1 MCVSLPPSLSLSL
14 SVCVCVC
21 VCVRACVRAC
31 RRPRDWRLRW
41 SSVGRPRAA
50 GVTWTNR
57 TTSAPWP
64 RKKYGRLGH
73 TSVVD
78 AAGAIYVI
86 GGQDTDADYFND
98 VWVSTDGG
106 ADGTRAGSLVGTYGV
121 LKVYHEVRRRYSTG
135 THGYRRGTEGVP
147 TGTRGTLGV
156 IRGAR
161 VPGGTFGALNLS

>member
-1 MCVSLPPSLSLSL
+1 MCLS
-14 SVCVCVC
+14 
-21 VCVRACVRAC
+21 VCVRACVRADGHVC
-31 RRPRDWRLRW
+31 GVCVGHR
-41 SSVGRPRAA
+41 SVARALAA

-73 TSVVD
+73 TSVID

-121 LKVYHEVRRRYSTG
+121 LKACQGVRRRYSTG
-135 THGYRRGTEGVP
+135 TLGYVCVRACVRACVRTA
-147 TGTRGTLGV
+147 T
-156 IRGAR
+156 
-161 VPGGTFGALNLS
+161 